1 MIPCMVNR
9 AVVITISDRCAA
21 GQAADESGPA
31 IIERLG
37 GLDAS
42 VVHREIIPDDID
54 RIRATVETWLGRV
67 QLVVTTGGTGVA
79 PRDVTPEAVV
89 PLIDRPLPGFGEV
102 MRMRGFER
110 TKLSITS
117 RGGAGIA
124 QGTLV
129 VWLPGSPRAV
139 RECLEWLGPAI
150 RHVCEF
156 LRGAK
161 PH

>member
-1 MIPCMVNR
+1 MIDDMVNR

-21 GQAADESGPA
+21 NQAVDESGPA

-42 VVHREIIPDDID
+42 VVHREIVADDVD
-54 RIRATVETWLGRV
+54 RIRQTVEKWLGRAEI
-67 QLVVTTGGTGVA
+67 VVTTGGTGVA
-79 PRDVTPEAVV
+79 ARDVTPEALE
-89 PLIDRPLPGFGEV
+89 PLIERPLPGFGEV
-102 MRMRGFER
+102 MRLRAFER
-110 TKLSITS
+110 TKLSILS

-124 QGTLV
+124 RGTLV
-129 VWLPGSPRAV
+129 LWLPGSPKAV

-156 LRGAK
+156 LRGGK